1 MYLDE
6 LCRHYIQTKLAILEI
21 ILNRI
26 AEEYPDLKDSINI
39 KRNRLEINSDLC
51 GCYIDIDDGLFKIC
65 FDGKSP
71 YCYEDSE
78 SLILDIGEQIS
89 KNE

>member
-1 MYLDE
+1 DE
-6 LCRHYIQTKLAILEI
+6 LCRHYIQTKLAILEM

-26 AEEYPDLKDSINI
+26 AEEYPDLNNSMVI

-65 FDGKSP
+65 FDGKAP
-71 YCYEDSE
+71 YCYEESE

-89 KNE
+89 ENE